1 MLAMKLMAL
10 RIDEGGARNDLEDI
24 LNLIHVTG
32 IKAKAD
38 ITEFAA
44 RFYPE
49 ARTSGKL
56 AVSVDHL
63 WNEYTRRLERPAR
76 EPPRYLGRSRPER

>member
-24 LNLIHVTG
+24 LNLMRVTG
-32 IKAKAD
+32 IKAKAE

-56 AVSVDHL
+56 ALSVDHL
-63 WNEYTRRLERPAR
+63 WNEYRRRLERPAD
-76 EPPRYLGRSRPER
+76 EAPRYLGRSRPER